1 MPKKYKA
8 FTDHTS
14 ENMWA
19 KVALAYSGRI
29 ARGSVELSVHMR
41 LFLLGLGRVSNRG
54 HAHFPQGELTKQI
67 QKTDGTSYVDK
78 QIRNEIARLVSN
90 GLLAPVSNIR
100 CLVYPRE
107 LIVLTTEK
115 KNAAVCP
122 EHGTHSSW
130 SIYNKDWVPDYP
142 PVGVVTQPIIPDEK
156 PVEEI
161 YDEFEE
167 FYLRVEGT
175 HGS

>member
-19 KVALAYSGRI
+19 KFALAQSGRI
-29 ARGSVELSVHMR
+29 GRRSLDLSVHMR
-41 LFLLGLGRVSNRG
+41 LFLIGLGRVSNRG
-54 HAHFPQGELTKQI
+54 HAYFPQGELAKLI
-67 QKTDGTSYVDK
+67 QKADGTMLTD
-78 QIRNEIARLVSN
+78 RHLREEIARLVRN
-90 GLLAPVSNIR
+90 GLVAPVSNIR
-100 CLVYPRE
+100 CLVYPQE

-115 KNAAVCP
+115 KNAPECP

-130 SIYNKDWVPDYP
+130 SLYNNDWAPDYP
-142 PVGVVTQPIIPDEK
+142 PIGVDTELTIPEIG
-156 PVEEI
+156 PVEKI

>member
-19 KVALAYSGRI
+19 KFALAYSGRI
-29 ARGSVELSVHMR
+29 SRRSVDLSVHMR
-41 LFLLGLGRVSNRG
+41 LFLIGLGRVSNRG
-54 HAHFPQGELTKQI
+54 HAYFPQGELSKLI
-67 QKTDGTSYVDK
+67 QKADGTAYGDK
-78 QIRNEIARLVSN
+78 HIRDEIARLIGN

-115 KNAAVCP
+115 KNAAECE

-130 SIYNKDWVPDYP
+130 SIYNDDWVPDYP
-142 PVGVVTQPIIPDEK
+142 PVGVVTELIIPKDE